1 MRKLLITILIG
12 IILITATVI
21 VVISKEK
28 KTDSKI
34 NKIRVAEVTH
44 STFYAPWYVALKN
57 GYFEDLDIEVILTSG
72 ANNVA
77 ASVLSGDVEIG
88 FCGPEAT
95 IYVYN
100 EKNNDYLKSFAGLT
114 KRDGQF
120 LVLRNGINYHDFKD
134 IDGLT
139 ILAGRSAGMPLLNFT
154 NALKNEEI
162 KNVKIDSSVDFANLT
177 SAFIAGQG
185 DGVNLFEQSV
195 TIIHQLDRKYI
206 YYIKPILQILSS
218 FSNSFKLFINLYLL
232 LFLNNFI

>member
-1 MRKLLITILIG
+1 MEVIYLKRTLITILIG
-12 IILITATVI
+12 IILVIATI
-21 VVISKEK
+21 AVVISKEK
-28 KTDSKI
+28 KVDSDAT
-34 NKIRVAEVTH
+34 KIRVAEVTH
-44 STFYAPWYVALKN
+44 STFYAPWYVALKK

-100 EKNNDYLKSFAGLT
+100 QNNSDYLRSFASLT

-134 IDGLT
+134 IEGLT

-154 NALKNEEI
+154 NALKNQEVN
-162 KNVKIDSSVDFANLT
+162 NVKIDSSVDFANLT
-177 SAFIAGQG
+177 SAFISGQG

-195 TIIHQLDRKYI
+195 TKMHHKKRSTYNT
-206 YYIKPILQILSS
+206 S
-218 FSNSFKLFINLYLL
+218 
-232 LFLNNFI
+232 